1 MNGDSGDIASDHYHR
16 YEKDLDLGVN
26 AYHFSIA
33 WPRVIPN
40 AIGKISQAG
49 VDFYDR
55 LIDGALT
62 RGIEPWPTLYHLDL
76 PQAAQDK
83 GGWKNRDCAYWFA
96 AILLGV

>member
-1 MNGDSGDIASDHYHR
+1 
-16 YEKDLDLGVN
+16 VN